1 MMRPPI
7 TSRPVRQ
14 QGVALLLMMFI
25 IGLAVT
31 AYVVKSYDAAAMK
44 ARQEEKT
51 MKALAEA
58 KAALIAWSVTHSEVP
73 GMMPYPDRST
83 DGNYDGPSDC
93 PPGANAFSY
102 THLIGQLP
110 LYGQTNPCATP
121 QLGVGGDWK
130 DADGNKLWYMVSRN
144 LVREYS
150 IPGRIPGRIPV
161 INPGMLI
168 TTNSN
173 YPYDGSVSSSPYPWM
188 KIFDRQG
195 NLISD
200 RIAVVIIAPGIALQG
215 QERGNGL
222 APANAFLEQ
231 ITVGGQTIANYDYT
245 KPDEDFVMGGNGDNE
260 INDRLIFIT
269 IDELIIALE
278 KRVIKEVKKAI
289 NYPLLFGN
297 SQIPWMVKLR
307 DNLTW
312 DWPQNFSLMNE
323 KSGKGTIPFR
333 YLRCSENDWKNK
345 LCDDTYLTGIS
356 WELLGESTLVY
367 NNDNTVSAEVVKSF
381 KQYSSDSNPATTKCR
396 FEVVGSKALECTTE
410 FTSSLPS
417 GIARREVHFSFAH
430 NAANILTVPNVITNA
445 HITKYIEA
453 ASVVLEVEDF
463 DAANNSKGKG
473 YLRPPNL
480 LKISNVLVYPV
491 MPQWYFTNRWYE
503 YLYAA
508 IAPAFLPGGSGVC
521 TPGTCLHLHYV
532 HNGVTGQR
540 DNLPALIF
548 TRHPPSTYQL
558 NPEEAGEDALDFLQP
573 LTNNTGLV
581 AW

>member
-1 MMRPPI
+1 
-7 TSRPVRQ
+7 
-14 QGVALLLMMFI
+14 
-25 IGLAVT
+25 
-31 AYVVKSYDAAAMK
+31 
-44 ARQEEKT
+44 
-51 MKALAEA
+51 MKALAQA
-58 KAALIAWSVTHSEVP
+58 KEALIAWSVAHPSFP
-73 GMMPYPDRST
+73 GVMPFPDRLELVNPIY
-83 DGNYDGPSDC
+83 DGKSDCVTNGLDYKHLLGKLPVYSDSNCLNPNYDQGVELRD
-93 PPGANAFSY
+93 GA
-102 THLIGQLP
+102 GE
-110 LYGQTNPCATP
+110 
-121 QLGVGGDWK
+121 V
-130 DADGNKLWYMVSRN
+130 LWYAVSMN
-144 LVREYS
+144 LVRTGKDAS
-150 IPGRIPGRIPV
+150 TPI
-161 INPGMLI
+161 INPGAL
-168 TTNSN
+168 NVSLALPK
-173 YPYDGSVSSSPYPWM
+173 PYDGTSSTSPYPWM
-188 KIFDRQG
+188 KVFDRQG
-195 NLISD
+195 NLISE
-200 RIAVVIIAPGIALQG
+200 RVAVVIIAPGSALSG
-215 QERGNGL
+215 QSRAGGL
-222 APANAFLEQ
+222 APANAFLESV
-231 ITVGGQTIANYDYT
+231 TVDGKTIANYDYT
-245 KPDEDFVMGGNGDNE
+245 KPDEDFVMGGNGDTE